1 MAQIRRKQIRKSRNV
16 RQRGGASPTRA
27 NSGSSCMQ
35 QGGSP
40 ASKLVMHDATV
51 APPVMND
58 YITSPRI
65 REPGHSN
72 SLANLAGGSL
82 ASDLVN
88 EQLNENAT
96 TKAYQPSWNP
106 KGDMNSLNLYQT
118 TGGARRKTRNSKS
131 HRNKSRH
138 TKTRNHYS
146 KKNNT
151 RKHKSQRNR
160 RNNRSRQQRGG
171 GSDWIMSQYSL
182 GPSNNPEQSAS
193 WVSQFSTSGATSRAD
208 YMNPSTMGLAG
219 SGSPMGSLEGANVRH
234 IGSPM
239 V

>member
-1 MAQIRRKQIRKSRNV
+1 MTQIRRKQIRKSRSV

-118 TGGARRKTRNSKS
+118 TGGARRKSRNSKS

-138 TKTRNHYS
+138 TKTVIITA
-146 KKNNT
+146 KKTILENINPNVIVEITVADNNEVE
-151 RKHKSQRNR
+151 
-160 RNNRSRQQRGG
+160 
-171 GSDWIMSQYSL
+171 DLI
-182 GPSNNPEQSAS
+182 
-193 WVSQFSTSGATSRAD
+193 
-208 YMNPSTMGLAG
+208 GLC
-219 SGSPMGSLEGANVRH
+219 LN
-234 IGSPM
+234 IL
-239 V
+239 